1 MSTKLNLYINN
12 DQLLT
17 LTGVVDTTGTP
28 IVGATI
34 SSVLLDSKG
43 SVITGT
49 SVTYTDVAGQ
59 AGSYSGVLSNLS
71 ASPGTGTLQ
80 ITGTKGAVH
89 FGANVAVVIAA
100 RVL

>member
-17 LTGVVDTTGTP
+17 LTGVVDVNGTP

-43 SVITGT
+43 NPISGT
-49 SVTYTDVAGQ
+49 NVTYTDVAGQ
-59 AGSYSGVLSNLS
+59 AGSYSGTLSNLN
-71 ASPGTGTLQ
+71 APVGTGTLQ
-80 ITGTKGAVH
+80 LTGTNGTVH
-89 FGANVAVVIAA
+89 FGANVAAVIAA
-100 RVL
+100 KTL